1 MNNPAVHDVD
11 ANLAGANLFMAD
23 LSGAD
28 FDGADLRSAVMS
40 PEQLAR
46 ARVTSSTRLPES
58 N

>member
-23 LSGAD
+23 ITGAD
-28 FDGADLRSAVMS
+28 FDGADLRSAVVS